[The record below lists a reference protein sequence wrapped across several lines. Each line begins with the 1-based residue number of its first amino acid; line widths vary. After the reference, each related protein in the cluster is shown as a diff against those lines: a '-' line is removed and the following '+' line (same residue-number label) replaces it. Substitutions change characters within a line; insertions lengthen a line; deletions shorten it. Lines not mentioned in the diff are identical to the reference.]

1 MKEHCLREE
10 KKVPILADLKM
21 YGRFMWQLRSFF
33 KHTLTLAEAKRV
45 VKRRM
50 EGREDNFLRL
60 VRKGIYGY
68 FKSPYLP
75 LLKLAGCEYGDLE
88 RLVKEKGLEQT
99 LYTLREAGVY
109 VTFEEF
115 KGREP
120 ILRNNKTI
128 PVKPH
133 QFDNPYLRRCY
144 EGETGGTT
152 GAGTRVGMDLDHLAA
167 QASFLMLAL
176 EPFGVLSSPSAI
188 WYGVPPDLTGF
199 NSIFRFARLGKP
211 PEKWFL
217 PITQKEIHQS
227 FKNRMAT
234 QCLIHMGRL
243 FGYPIPRLEPVPL
256 NQAMFIARWADENI
270 KTHGSC
276 FITTHVS
283 QALRICLAAQ
293 EGKINL
299 KGATIMGS
307 GEQPTETKVKKILQT
322 GVHFIPSYNF
332 VETGFVAVGCTQPLD
347 INDLH
352 LFKDSLALIT
362 YPRQIPGGDVTVPA
376 FHFTSL
382 LPTAPKLMLN
392 VESDDYGL
400 IESRRCGCPME
411 AYGYTEHLRQIHS
424 FRKLT
429 GEGVT
434 LVGSEMIYILE
445 EVLPK
450 RFGGT
455 PLDYQLIEEEDEKG
469 FTHLSLIVH
478 PRIEIKDEGE
488 VIKTIL
494 EGLGH
499 SSDAANLARIIWD
512 QAKTLRV
519 KREEPISTARGKLMP
534 LHLSRT
540 FKS

>member
-1 MKEHCLREE
+1 
-10 KKVPILADLKM
+10 M
-21 YGRFMWQLRSFF
+21 YSRFVWGVRSFF
-33 KHTLTLAEAKRV
+33 KHTLTLDEAKAI
-45 VKRRM
+45 VKKRM
-50 EGREDNFLRL
+50 EGREKNFLRL
-60 VRKGIYGY
+60 VRQGIYGY
-68 FKSPYLP
+68 LKSPYLP
-75 LLKLAGCEYGDLE
+75 LLRLAGCEYDDLE
-88 RLVKEKGLEQT
+88 RMVREKGLEPT
-99 LYTLREAGVY
+99 LRTLREADVY

-120 ILRNNKTI
+120 IIRKGKEI
-128 PVKPH
+128 PIKVH

-167 QASFLMLAL
+167 QASFLILAL
-176 EPFGVLSSPSAI
+176 EPFGVLNAPSAI

-199 NSIFRFARLGKP
+199 NSIFRFARLGNPLK
-211 PEKWFL
+211 KWFL
-217 PITQKEIHQS
+217 PITQRDIRPS

-234 QCLIHMGRL
+234 QCLILMGQL
-243 FGYPIPRLEPVPL
+243 FGYPIPRPEPVSL
-256 NQAMFIARWADENI
+256 DQAISIARWASEKI

-283 QALRICLAAQ
+283 QAFRICLAAR
-293 EGKINL
+293 EEKIDL
-299 KGATIMGS
+299 SGTVIMGS
-307 GEQPTETKVKKILQT
+307 GEQPTETKVKEILQT
-322 GVHFIPSYNF
+322 GVRFIPSYNF
-332 VETGFVAVGCTQPLD
+332 VETGFVGVGCTQPMD

-362 YPRQIPGGDVTVPA
+362 FPRKVPGGDITVPA

-411 AYGYTEHLRQIHS
+411 TYGYTEHLRHIRS

-434 LVGSEMIYILE
+434 LIGSEMIHILE

-455 PLDYQLIEEEDEKG
+455 PLDYQLFEEEDEKG
-469 FTHLSLIVH
+469 FTRLSLIIH
-478 PRIEIKDEGE
+478 PKIEIKDEQE
-488 VIKTIL
+488 VIRTVL
-494 EGLGH
+494 ESLRQ
-499 SSDAANLARIIWD
+499 SSDAANLAQSIWD

-519 KREEPISTARGKLMP
+519 KREEPIWTARGKLMP
-534 LHLSRT
+534 LHFSRT
-540 FKS
+540 LKS

>member
-1 MKEHCLREE
+1 
-10 KKVPILADLKM
+10 M
-21 YGRFMWQLRSFF
+21 YGRFIWGLRSFF
-33 KHTLTLAEAKRV
+33 KHTFTLDEAKAI

-50 EGREDNFLRL
+50 EEREKNFLRL
-60 VRKGIYGY
+60 VRQGIYGY
-68 FKSPYLP
+68 PKSPYLP
-75 LLKLAGCEYGDLE
+75 LLRLAGCEYGDLE
-88 RLVKEKGLEQT
+88 RMVREKGLERT
-99 LYTLREAGVY
+99 LHTLREADVY

-120 ILRNNKTI
+120 VIRNGKI
-128 PVKPH
+128 VPVNPH
-133 QFDNPYLRRCY
+133 HFDNPYLRRCY

-176 EPFGVLSSPSAI
+176 EPFGVLSAPSAI

-199 NSIFRFARLGKP
+199 NSIFRFARLGNLP
-211 PEKWFL
+211 TKWFL
-217 PITQKEIHQS
+217 PITQKEIHPS
-227 FKNRMAT
+227 LKNRIAT
-234 QCLIHMGRL
+234 QCLVLMGHL
-243 FGYPIPRLEPVPL
+243 FGYPIPRPEPVPL
-256 NQAMFIARWADENI
+256 DQAICIARWASENI

-283 QALRICLAAQ
+283 QAFRICLAAQ
-293 EGKINL
+293 EEGINL
-299 KGATIMGS
+299 NGLTIMGS
-307 GEQPTETKVKKILQT
+307 GEQPTETKVREILQT

-352 LFKDSLALIT
+352 LFKDSLALIS
-362 YPRQIPGGDVTVPA
+362 YPREVPGVEVTVPA

-400 IESRRCGCPME
+400 IENRRCGCPME
-411 AYGYTEHLRQIHS
+411 TYGYTEHLRHIRS

-434 LVGSEMIYILE
+434 LVGSEMIHILE

-455 PLDYQLIEEEDEKG
+455 PLDYQLLEEEDEKG
-469 FTHLSLIVH
+469 FTRLSLIIH
-478 PRIEIKDEGE
+478 PRIEIRDEQE
-488 VIKTIL
+488 VIKTVL
-494 EGLGH
+494 ESLGQ
-499 SSDAANLARIIWD
+499 SSDAANLARAIWNR
-512 QAKTLRV
+512 AKTLRV
-519 KREEPISTARGKLMP
+519 KRKEPIWTARGKLMP

-540 FKS
+540 FES